1 MRPAPVIPRTT
12 VVCLG
17 VAQLI
22 SWGTSYYLIGGFGEA
37 IAADLGVSRDLA
49 YGGFSLAL
57 LVMGLSSPLIG
68 RLIDRHGGRAVMNI
82 GALLNATGCVMLALS
97 HGVALYFTAW
107 VCLGLAM
114 RLTLYDAAFAALAR
128 LGGIGARRA
137 MSQITLPGG
146 ISSTVFWPLGHL
158 IAEHAG
164 WRGAVLAYAGFALL
178 TIPLHLSLPRGRHDV
193 HVTSAAPP
201 QQPLAHT
208 ARRRVLAGALYA
220 AIVMGTN
227 FLNAA
232 MSAHMIA
239 ILAGLG
245 LAAATA
251 VWVATLRGIGQSSAR
266 LLEVLFGGKLHPL
279 TLNLVACGTLP
290 FAFAAGL
297 FSGEVGTA
305 ALAFAFVYGAANGI
319 VTITRGTL
327 PLMLFDPRSYGALVG
342 RLLVPGFIVSA
353 AAPLAYAAVIGRF
366 GEAGALML
374 SLATAAL
381 VAIAA
386 VWLAVAFRPQR
397 AGRDG

>member
-1 MRPAPVIPRTT
+1 MIPRTT
-12 VVCLG
+12 VICLG
-17 VAQLI
+17 LAQLI

-57 LVMGLSSPLIG
+57 LVMGLSSPLVG

-82 GALLNATGCVMLALS
+82 GALLNAAGCVMLALC
-97 HGVALYFTAW
+97 HGVALYFAAW

-128 LGGIGARRA
+128 LGGVAARRA

-146 ISSTVFWPLGHL
+146 LASTVFWPFGHL

-164 WRGAVLAYAGFALL
+164 WRGAVLAYAACALL
-178 TIPLHLSLPRGRHDV
+178 TIPLHLSIPHGRHDAQ
-193 HVTSAAPP
+193 AAVGSPLP
-201 QQPLAHT
+201 RPLART
-208 ARRRVLAGALYA
+208 ARQRALAGALYA

-245 LAAATA
+245 LAAAAA

-266 LLEVLFGGKLHPL
+266 LLEVLFGGRLHPL
-279 TLNLVACGTLP
+279 SLNLVACGTLP
-290 FAFAAGL
+290 FAFVAGL
-297 FSGEVGTA
+297 FSGEAGIA
-305 ALAFAFVYGAANGI
+305 ALVFAFVYGAANGI

-327 PLMLFDPRSYGALVG
+327 PLMLFDPGSYGALVG

-366 GEAGALML
+366 GELGALWL
-374 SLATAAL
+374 SLASAVL
-381 VAIAA
+381 VAGAA
-386 VWLAVAFRPQR
+386 VWLAVAFRSGT
-397 AGRDG
+397 ARDT

>member
-1 MRPAPVIPRTT
+1 MIPRST

-17 VAQLI
+17 LAQLI

-37 IAADLGVSRDLA
+37 IAADLGLSRGLA

-68 RLIDRHGGRAVMNI
+68 GLIDRHGGRMVMNA
-82 GALLNATGCVMLALS
+82 GALLSATGCVLLALS
-97 HGVALYFTAW
+97 HGVVLYFTAW
-107 VCLGLAM
+107 ICLGLAM

-128 LGGIGARRA
+128 LGGIAARRA

-146 ISSTVFWPLGHL
+146 LASTVFWPLGHV

-178 TIPLHLSLPRGRHDV
+178 TIPLHLSLPSGRHEAQA
-193 HVTSAAPP
+193 TSAAPP
-201 QQPLAHT
+201 PRPLART
-208 ARRRVLAGALYA
+208 GRQRALAGALYA

-227 FLNAA
+227 VLNAA

-245 LAAATA
+245 VAAATA

-266 LLEVLFGGKLHPL
+266 LLEVLFGGRLHPL
-279 TLNLVACGTLP
+279 ALNLLACATLP
-290 FAFAAGL
+290 FAFVAGL
-297 FSGEVGTA
+297 FSGEAGAA

-366 GEAGALML
+366 GEAGALVL
-374 SLATAAL
+374 SFITAAL
-381 VAIAA
+381 VAVAA
-386 VWLAVAFRPQR
+386 AWLAVAFRPQR
-397 AGRDG
+397 ADRDR